1 MAIDRDSPTGGREYI
16 SCALW
21 VSMGAARRQRLI
33 LCAGDFNHII
43 QNRTLWLQL
52 YGCLQAGSD
61 TPLFEVKLGESD
73 LSLVCRSSKWSVG
86 PLIAAV
92 TSMLQ
97 QAVHHIRTYDPTA
110 ARRGSSI
117 VHCDTHLLDGINGHR
132 MSYRCIVSSTL
143 VDAFYFT
150 KGLLL
155 MLTGR
160 LR

>member
-1 MAIDRDSPTGGREYI
+1 
-16 SCALW
+16 
-21 VSMGAARRQRLI
+21 MGAARRQRLV
-33 LCAGDFNHII
+33 LGAGDFNQII
-43 QNRTLWLQL
+43 QNCTLWLHL

-61 TPLFEVKLGESD
+61 TPLFKVKLGESD
-73 LSLVCRSSKWSVG
+73 LSLAYRSITWSVG

-117 VHCDTHLLDGINGHR
+117 VHCDTHLLDGLNGHC
-132 MSYRCIVSSTL
+132 MSYRSIVSSTL

-160 LR
+160 LQ